1 MSGSTACRSL
11 MQPACSLMI
20 TVLSGSTQER
30 IMAKTGGSRLGLWTV
45 GKLRSCIPLAAKR
58 SVADGDI
65 DFSDLP
71 PQIGVSWTRPG
82 ALVPTAN
89 KRSITLRL
97 DEDVLAFF
105 KSTGKRY
112 QTRINAVLR
121 AYMKAHDGKGGN
133 VE

>member
-1 MSGSTACRSL
+1 MSEKATGTNSRIVKFTL
-11 MQPACSLMI
+11 DPEHLPE
-20 TVLSGSTQER
+20 LSEEQ
-30 IMAKTGGSRLGLWTV
+30 KTRLDA
-45 GKLRSCIPLAAKR
+45 I
-58 SVADGDI
+58 ADGDI

-89 KRSITLRL
+89 KRSTALRL